1 MFWKG
6 GWERKWTWQP
16 LIRGESFCSSLSW
29 SLILLSY
36 FLALLILHSPWFFFE
51 EIPSYNSACPV
62 GWTGMGDGE
71 KGQTSH
77 WHEEMG
83 WEAKLLGLRISCMLY
98 CLAVCIF
105 ISFVNDPHKIYVSL
119 HANYIKRSRVCF
131 TFALYP
137 LSTPWGQGVLFLIP
151 LIAWKTLS
159 PIYPCCLY
167 YTAAEYS
174 LRTQSAAPA
183 TVGSSPPVNSRIP
196 SSHKWR
202 KCVKQDSVVQILLE
216 DNGKW

>member
-1 MFWKG
+1 M
-6 GWERKWTWQP
+6 
-16 LIRGESFCSSLSW
+16 
-29 SLILLSY
+29 LSY

-51 EIPSYNSACPV
+51 EIPSIVSACPV

-119 HANYIKRSRVCF
+119 HANYIKRQGSACF
-131 TFALYP
+131 FCFVSFVNSLRARSP
-137 LSTPWGQGVLFLIP
+137 LSNSTHSM
-151 LIAWKTLS
+151 KTL
-159 PIYPCCLY
+159 L
-167 YTAAEYS
+167 
-174 LRTQSAAPA
+174 QSIHVAC
-183 TVGSSPPVNSRIP
+183 TIQQQN
-196 SSHKWR
+196 
-202 KCVKQDSVVQILLE
+202 ILLGLRALPH
-216 DNGKW
+216 NCR